1 METRNDM
8 WNFFTDIKEKFSGIN
23 KNYSEKVLN
32 SYTAKLVQVLQ
43 SIDNHIEYEIELANN
58 VGLKQDI
65 LDKYD
70 PVKYIIELDTQ
81 ILKKIKNSE
90 KTFYGFYKKA
100 IFLDLTGFKHVNEKI
115 YSELLYRMF
124 EMSASNKNMD
134 VNKFIREFYAYCN
147 KNSFAY
153 AGEEIINR
161 LKKYLQ
167 LAEPYIIKTK
177 YEDNIQEDFRSN
189 SGQQENTDFFAETKE
204 DAYGV
209 KLIIDLL
216 FQYNIEDM
224 KSLNKMLKKA
234 GWFHFF
240 VWIILPIVAAVIL
253 SCCLVSTN
261 VIGADDSF
269 IIIIVGA
276 IIAVINLI
284 LFIYKAAKIKYLKK
298 SIMKIAIAAKI
309 GENYIYSS
317 LKDRYGKKIKKL
329 LKWK

>member
-8 WNFFTDIKEKFSGIN
+8 WNFFTNIKEKFSGIN

-100 IFLDLTGFKHVNEKI
+100 IFLDLSGFKHVNEKI

-147 KNSFAY
+147 KNYFAY

-216 FQYNIEDM
+216 FQYNIEDEQ
-224 KSLNKMLKKA
+224 SLNKMLKKA
-234 GWFHFF
+234 GGFHFF
-240 VWIILPIVAAVIL
+240 VWIILPMILGVLSLFTGIPELVVIL
-253 SCCLVSTN
+253 ILP
-261 VIGADDSF
+261 I
-269 IIIIVGA
+269 
-276 IIAVINLI
+276 INLI
-284 LFIYKAAKIKYLKK
+284 LFIYRSAKIKYLKK

-309 GENYIYSS
+309 GEKYIYSS

-329 LKWK
+329 LK

>member
-1 METRNDM
+1 M
-8 WNFFTDIKEKFSGIN
+8 WNFFTNIKEKFSGIN
-23 KNYSEKVLN
+23 KNYSENVLN

-100 IFLDLTGFKHVNEKI
+100 IFLDLAGFKHVNEKI

-153 AGEEIINR
+153 AGEEIIDR

-177 YEDNIQEDFRSN
+177 YEDSSQEDFRSN
-189 SGQQENTDFFAETKE
+189 SGKQENTDFFAETKE

-234 GWFHFF
+234 GGFHFF
-240 VWIILPIVAAVIL
+240 VWIILPIVAAIVVPIVL
-253 SCCLVSTN
+253 TGQIN
-261 VIGADDSF
+261 N
-269 IIIIVGA
+269 IIILIGA

-284 LFIYKAAKIKYLKK
+284 LFIYRSAKIKYLKK
-298 SIMKIAIAAKI
+298 SIMKIATAAKI

>member
-1 METRNDM
+1 M
-8 WNFFTDIKEKFSGIN
+8 WNFFTNIKEKFSGIN
-23 KNYSEKVLN
+23 KNYSENVLN

-100 IFLDLTGFKHVNEKI
+100 IFLDLSGFKHVNEKI

-153 AGEEIINR
+153 AGEEIIDR

-177 YEDNIQEDFRSN
+177 YEDNAQEDFRSN
-189 SGQQENTDFFAETKE
+189 SAQQENTDFFAETKE

-216 FQYNIEDM
+216 FQYNIEEM

-234 GWFHFF
+234 GGFHFF
-240 VWIILPIVAAVIL
+240 VWIILPIAAAIVALIALPDQIKCVIF
-253 SCCLVSTN
+253 V
-261 VIGADDSF
+261 
-269 IIIIVGA
+269 VGA
-276 IIAVINLI
+276 IIAIINLI
-284 LFIYKAAKIKYLKK
+284 LFIYRSAKIKYLKK

-309 GENYIYSS
+309 GEKYIYSS
-317 LKDRYGKKIKKL
+317 LKDQYGKKIKKL

>member
-1 METRNDM
+1 MRNDM
-8 WNFFTDIKEKFSGIN
+8 WNFFTNIKEKFSGIN

-100 IFLDLTGFKHVNEKI
+100 IFLDLSGFKHVNEKI

-153 AGEEIINR
+153 AGEEIIDR

-177 YEDNIQEDFRSN
+177 YEDNAQEDFRSN
-189 SGQQENTDFFAETKE
+189 SAQQENTDFFAETKE

-216 FQYNIEDM
+216 FQYNIEDEQ
-224 KSLNKMLKKA
+224 SLNKMLKKA
-234 GWFHFF
+234 GGFHFF
-240 VWIILPIVAAVIL
+240 VWIILPIVAAIVVPIVL
-253 SCCLVSTN
+253 TGQIN
-261 VIGADDSF
+261 N
-269 IIIIVGA
+269 IIILIGA

-284 LFIYKAAKIKYLKK
+284 LFIYRSAKIKYLKK
-298 SIMKIAIAAKI
+298 SIMKIATAAKI
-309 GENYIYSS
+309 GEKYIYSS

>member
-1 METRNDM
+1 MGNL
-8 WNFFTDIKEKFSGIN
+8 FTNIKEKFSGIN
-23 KNYSEKVLN
+23 KNYSENVLN

-153 AGEEIINR
+153 AGEEIIDR

-177 YEDNIQEDFRSN
+177 YEDNAQEDFRSN

-216 FQYNIEDM
+216 FQYNIEDEQ
-224 KSLNKMLKKA
+224 SLNKMLKRA
-234 GWFHFF
+234 GNLHFF
-240 VWIILPIVAAVIL
+240 VWIILPLAVVIFALIALCNGYYETICWGIIL
-253 SCCLVSTN
+253 
-261 VIGADDSF
+261 I
-269 IIIIVGA
+269 GA
-276 IIAVINLI
+276 IIAAINLS
-284 LFIYKAAKIKYLKK
+284 LFIYRSAKIKYLKK
-298 SIMKIAIAAKI
+298 SIMKIATAAKI
-309 GENYIYSS
+309 GEKYIYSS

>member
-1 METRNDM
+1 M
-8 WNFFTDIKEKFSGIN
+8 WNFFTNIKEKFSGIN
-23 KNYSEKVLN
+23 KNYSENVLN

-153 AGEEIINR
+153 AGEEIIDR

-177 YEDNIQEDFRSN
+177 YEDSSREDFRSN
-189 SGQQENTDFFAETKE
+189 SGKQENTDFFAETKE

-234 GWFHFF
+234 GGFHFF
-240 VWIILPIVAAVIL
+240 VWIILPIVAAIVVPIVL
-253 SCCLVSTN
+253 TGQIN
-261 VIGADDSF
+261 NNIF
-269 IIIIVGA
+269 IIGA
-276 IIAVINLI
+276 IIAVINLS
-284 LFIYKAAKIKYLKK
+284 LFIYRAAKIKYLKK

>member
-1 METRNDM
+1 M
-8 WNFFTDIKEKFSGIN
+8 WNFFTNIKEKFSGIN
-23 KNYSEKVLN
+23 KNYSENVLN

-124 EMSASNKNMD
+124 EMSANNKNMD
-134 VNKFIREFYAYCN
+134 VNKFIREFYAYCS

-153 AGEEIINR
+153 AGEEIIDR

-177 YEDNIQEDFRSN
+177 YEDNAQEDFRSN
-189 SGQQENTDFFAETKE
+189 SGKQENTDFFAETKE

-234 GWFHFF
+234 GGFHFF
-240 VWIILPIVAAVIL
+240 VWIILPIVAAIVVPIVL
-253 SCCLVSTN
+253 TGQIN
-261 VIGADDSF
+261 N
-269 IIIIVGA
+269 IIILIGA

-284 LFIYKAAKIKYLKK
+284 LFIYRSAKIKYLKK

>member
-1 METRNDM
+1 MRNDM
-8 WNFFTDIKEKFSGIN
+8 WNFFTNIKEKFSGIN
-23 KNYSEKVLN
+23 KNYSENVLN

-100 IFLDLTGFKHVNEKI
+100 IFLDLSGFKHVNEKI

-153 AGEEIINR
+153 AGEEIIDR

-177 YEDNIQEDFRSN
+177 YEDNAQEDFRSN

-216 FQYNIEDM
+216 FQYNIEDEQ
-224 KSLNKMLKKA
+224 SLNKMLKKA
-234 GWFHFF
+234 GGLRFF
-240 VWIILPIVAAVIL
+240 VWIILPLAVVIL
-253 SCCLVSTN
+253 ALIALCNGYYETICW
-261 VIGADDSF
+261 G
-269 IIIIVGA
+269 IILIGA
-276 IIAVINLI
+276 IIAAINLS
-284 LFIYKAAKIKYLKK
+284 LFIYRSAKIKYLKK

>member
-1 METRNDM
+1 MR
-8 WNFFTDIKEKFSGIN
+8 NFFTNIKEKFSGIN
-23 KNYSEKVLN
+23 KNYSENVLN

-100 IFLDLTGFKHVNEKI
+100 IFLDLSGFKHVNEKI

-153 AGEEIINR
+153 AGEEIIDR

-177 YEDNIQEDFRSN
+177 YEDSSQEDFRSN
-189 SGQQENTDFFAETKE
+189 SGKQENTDFFAETKE

-216 FQYNIEDM
+216 FQYNIEDEQ
-224 KSLNKMLKKA
+224 SLNKMLKRA
-234 GWFHFF
+234 GNLHFF
-240 VWIILPIVAAVIL
+240 VWIILPMILGVLSLFIGIPQLVVIL
-253 SCCLVSTN
+253 ILP
-261 VIGADDSF
+261 I
-269 IIIIVGA
+269 
-276 IIAVINLI
+276 INLI
-284 LFIYKAAKIKYLKK
+284 LFIYRSAKIKYLKK

>member
-8 WNFFTDIKEKFSGIN
+8 WNFFTNIKEKFSGIN

-100 IFLDLTGFKHVNEKI
+100 IFLDLSGFKHVNEKI

-147 KNSFAY
+147 KNYFAY
-153 AGEEIINR
+153 SGEEIINR

-177 YEDNIQEDFRSN
+177 YEDSSQEDFRSN

-240 VWIILPIVAAVIL
+240 VWITLPSVVVIL
-253 SCCLVSTN
+253 ALIAACNDYDHSIY
-261 VIGADDSF
+261 IG
-269 IIIIVGA
+269 IILICAIIVL
-276 IIAVINLI
+276 INSI
-284 LFIYKAAKIKYLKK
+284 LFAYMSAKIEYLKK

-317 LKDRYGKKIKKL
+317 LKDQYGKKIKKL

>member
-1 METRNDM
+1 M
-8 WNFFTDIKEKFSGIN
+8 WNFFTNIKEKFSGIN
-23 KNYSEKVLN
+23 KNYSENVLN

-100 IFLDLTGFKHVNEKI
+100 IFLDLSGFKHVNEKI

-153 AGEEIINR
+153 AGEEIVNR

-177 YEDNIQEDFRSN
+177 YEDSSQEDFRSN

-216 FQYNIEDM
+216 FQYNIEDEQ
-224 KSLNKMLKKA
+224 SLNKMLKKA
-234 GWFHFF
+234 GGFHFF
-240 VWIILPIVAAVIL
+240 VWIILPMILGVLSLFSGIPELVVIL
-253 SCCLVSTN
+253 ILP
-261 VIGADDSF
+261 I
-269 IIIIVGA
+269 
-276 IIAVINLI
+276 INLI
-284 LFIYKAAKIKYLKK
+284 LFIYRSAKIKYLKK

>member
-8 WNFFTDIKEKFSGIN
+8 WNFFTNIKEKFSDIN

-147 KNSFAY
+147 KNYFAY
-153 AGEEIINR
+153 SGEEIINR

-177 YEDNIQEDFRSN
+177 YEDSSQEDFRSN

-234 GWFHFF
+234 GGFHFF
-240 VWIILPIVAAVIL
+240 VWIILPVIL
-253 SCCLVSTN
+253 VVLLLFSGLPHIV
-261 VIGADDSF
+261 VIL
-269 IIIIVGA
+269 ILPI
-276 IIAVINLI
+276 INLR
-284 LFIYKAAKIKYLKK
+284 LFIERSAKIEYLKK

>member
-1 METRNDM
+1 MR
-8 WNFFTDIKEKFSGIN
+8 NFFTNIKEKFSGIN
-23 KNYSEKVLN
+23 KNYSENVLN

-124 EMSASNKNMD
+124 EMSANNKNID
-134 VNKFIREFYAYCN
+134 VNKFIREFYAYCS

-153 AGEEIINR
+153 AGEEIVNR

-177 YEDNIQEDFRSN
+177 YEDSSQEDFRSN

-234 GWFHFF
+234 GGFHFF
-240 VWIILPIVAAVIL
+240 VWIILPIVAAIVVPIVL
-253 SCCLVSTN
+253 TGQIN
-261 VIGADDSF
+261 N
-269 IIIIVGA
+269 IIILIGA

-284 LFIYKAAKIKYLKK
+284 LFIYRSAKIKYLKK
-298 SIMKIAIAAKI
+298 SIMKIATAAKI
-309 GENYIYSS
+309 GEKYIYSS
-317 LKDRYGKKIKKL
+317 LKDQYGKKIKKL

>member
-1 METRNDM
+1 M
-8 WNFFTDIKEKFSGIN
+8 WNFFTNIKEKFSGIN
-23 KNYSEKVLN
+23 KNYSENVLN
-32 SYTAKLVQVLQ
+32 SYAAKLVQVLQ

-147 KNSFAY
+147 KNYFAY
-153 AGEEIINR
+153 SGEEIINR

-177 YEDNIQEDFRSN
+177 YEDNAQEDFRSN

-234 GWFHFF
+234 SGFHFF
-240 VWIILPIVAAVIL
+240 VWIILPMILGVAFLFKIPPLGVIL
-253 SCCLVSTN
+253 ILP
-261 VIGADDSF
+261 I
-269 IIIIVGA
+269 
-276 IIAVINLI
+276 INLR
-284 LFIYKAAKIKYLKK
+284 LFIERSAKIKYLKK

>member
-1 METRNDM
+1 MTI
-8 WNFFTDIKEKFSGIN
+8 T
-23 KNYSEKVLN
+23 
-32 SYTAKLVQVLQ
+32 KLVQVLQ

-100 IFLDLTGFKHVNEKI
+100 FFLDLSGFKHVNEKI

-124 EMSASNKNMD
+124 EMSANNKNVD
-134 VNKFIREFYAYCN
+134 VNRFIREFYAYCN

-153 AGEEIINR
+153 AGEETIDR

-177 YEDNIQEDFRSN
+177 YEDNAQEDFRSN

-216 FQYNIEDM
+216 FQYNIEDEQ
-224 KSLNKMLKKA
+224 SLNKMLKKA
-234 GWFHFF
+234 GGFHFF
-240 VWIILPIVAAVIL
+240 CMDYSFYCSSYFFRFLF
-253 SCCLVSTN
+253 S
-261 VIGADDSF
+261 DSVCNYF
-269 IIIIVGA
+269 YRC
-276 IIAVINLI
+276 NNCDNQFDLI
-284 LFIYKAAKIKYLKK
+284 YLQVCKNRI
-298 SIMKIAIAAKI
+298 S
-309 GENYIYSS
+309 
-317 LKDRYGKKIKKL
+317 
-329 LKWK
+329 

>member
-8 WNFFTDIKEKFSGIN
+8 WNFFTNIKEKFSDIN
-23 KNYSEKVLN
+23 KNYSEKILN

-177 YEDNIQEDFRSN
+177 YEDNGQEDFRSN

-240 VWIILPIVAAVIL
+240 VWITLPSVVVIL
-253 SCCLVSTN
+253 ALIAVCNDYDHSIC
-261 VIGADDSF
+261 IG
-269 IIIIVGA
+269 IILICAIIVL
-276 IIAVINLI
+276 INSI
-284 LFIYKAAKIKYLKK
+284 LFAYMSVKIEYLKK

-317 LKDRYGKKIKKL
+317 LKDQYGKKIKKL

>member
-8 WNFFTDIKEKFSGIN
+8 WNFFTNIKEKFSGIN

-100 IFLDLTGFKHVNEKI
+100 IFLDLSGFKHVNEKI

-153 AGEEIINR
+153 AGEEIVNR

-177 YEDNIQEDFRSN
+177 YEDSSQEDFRSN

-216 FQYNIEDM
+216 FQYNIEDEQ
-224 KSLNKMLKKA
+224 SLNKMLKKA
-234 GWFHFF
+234 GGFHFF
-240 VWIILPIVAAVIL
+240 VWIILPMILGVLSLFTGIPELVVIL
-253 SCCLVSTN
+253 ILP
-261 VIGADDSF
+261 I
-269 IIIIVGA
+269 
-276 IIAVINLI
+276 INLI
-284 LFIYKAAKIKYLKK
+284 LFIYRSAKIKYLKK
-298 SIMKIAIAAKI
+298 SIMKIATAAKI
-309 GENYIYSS
+309 GEKYIYSS

>member
-8 WNFFTDIKEKFSGIN
+8 WNFFTNIKEKFSGIN

-147 KNSFAY
+147 KNYFAY
-153 AGEEIINR
+153 SGEEIINR

-240 VWIILPIVAAVIL
+240 VWITLPSVVVIL
-253 SCCLVSTN
+253 ALIAACNDYDHSIY
-261 VIGADDSF
+261 IG
-269 IIIIVGA
+269 IILICAIIVL
-276 IIAVINLI
+276 INSI
-284 LFIYKAAKIKYLKK
+284 LFAYMSAKIEYLKK

-317 LKDRYGKKIKKL
+317 LKDQYGKKIKKL

>member
-1 METRNDM
+1 MEMRNDM
-8 WNFFTDIKEKFSGIN
+8 WNFFTNIKEKFSGIN

-100 IFLDLTGFKHVNEKI
+100 IFLDLSGFKHVNEKI

-153 AGEEIINR
+153 AGEEIVNR

-177 YEDNIQEDFRSN
+177 YEDSSQEDFRSN

-216 FQYNIEDM
+216 FQYNIEDEQ
-224 KSLNKMLKKA
+224 SLNKMLKKA
-234 GWFHFF
+234 GGFHFF
-240 VWIILPIVAAVIL
+240 VWIILPLILGVLSLFSGIPELVVIL
-253 SCCLVSTN
+253 ILP
-261 VIGADDSF
+261 I
-269 IIIIVGA
+269 
-276 IIAVINLI
+276 INLI
-284 LFIYKAAKIKYLKK
+284 LFIYRSAKIKYLKK